1 MRWEIILLANLA
13 LDITILIVGVEKI
26 VNLILEKNL
35 LDLKTFK
42 ILLKSHLGITL
53 LL

>member
-1 MRWEIILLANLA
+1 MANLA
-13 LDITILIVGVEKI
+13 LGITNLIVDVEKI

-42 ILLKSHLGITL
+42 ILLRLHLDITL

>member
-13 LDITILIVGVEKI
+13 SVITTLIVAEEKI

-42 ILLKSHLGITL
+42 I
-53 LL
+53 

>member
-1 MRWEIILLANLA
+1 MQWEIILLANLA
-13 LDITILIVGVEKI
+13 SVKTTLTVAVEKI

-42 ILLKSHLGITL
+42 ILLR
-53 LL
+53 